1 MRGEQFNKGR
11 YIGWDYASPPLA
23 RGTGQ
28 CCGVGHA
35 AAGITPACAGN
46 RAAMWAAA
54 LGTED
59 HPRLRGEQAAWQMQ
73 PGDLVGSPP
82 LARGTEGCGWIP
94 ASVCGITPACAG
106 NSPPI
111 LIFSPPSRDHPPLAR
126 GTERYALYKSWR
138 LGITPACAGNRCPP
152 PARVMLVRDHPRLR
166 GEQTRSPALKTTP
179 LGSPPLARGTDR
191 YMPSIIMRF
200 RITPACAGNRLLPFI
215 CACSIWDHPRLR
227 GEQPSALPQS

>member
-111 LIFSPPSRDHPPLAR
+111 LIFSPPSRDHP
-126 GTERYALYKSWR
+126 
-138 LGITPACAGNRCPP
+138 
-152 PARVMLVRDHPRLR
+152 RLR

-179 LGSPPLARGTDR
+179 LGSPPLARGTACAAIPR
-191 YMPSIIMRF
+191 HGRA
-200 RITPACAGNRLLPFI
+200 RITPACAGNRKT
-215 CACSIWDHPRLR
+215 
-227 GEQPSALPQS
+227 

>member
-35 AAGITPACAGN
+35 ATGITPACAGN

-111 LIFSPPSRDHPPLAR
+111 LIFSPPSRDHPRLRGEQSGMPCISLGGWGSPPLAR
-126 GTERYALYKSWR
+126 GTDVHRPHGLCSC
-138 LGITPACAGNRCPP
+138 GITPACAGNR
-152 PARVMLVRDHPRLR
+152 RGRPR
-166 GEQTRSPALKTTP
+166 
-179 LGSPPLARGTDR
+179 
-191 YMPSIIMRF
+191 
-200 RITPACAGNRLLPFI
+200 
-215 CACSIWDHPRLR
+215 
-227 GEQPSALPQS
+227 